1 MRKHGFTLAEILITL
16 GIIGVVAALTAP
28 TLVNNA
34 ANAQIRPTLT
44 KAVSA
49 LEQVNLAIINNNEYD
64 SLADIPDNNND
75 NSILDEYVDALSRE
89 ISGAVV
95 DDNNHNRLHMKGNI
109 DIEVNAINPNST
121 YNAGG
126 GLRGHFADVIIDI
139 DGVGTQPNDQMGND
153 QYRFAIDRTGSV
165 LPYGGRALYSANNAL
180 GHWSSAVVNSP
191 NFNCDSVETAQSS
204 QGINCAGSAME
215 NDDIIFR

>member
-49 LEQVNLAIINNNEYD
+49 LEQVNLAIINNNEYN
-64 SLADIPDNNND
+64 SLADIPDDNNN
-75 NSILDEYVDALSRE
+75 NNIDEYVNALSRQ

-109 DIEVNAINPNST
+109 DITVTAVNNTRT

-126 GLRGHFADVIIDI
+126 GLRGHFADVTIDI
-139 DGVGTQPNDQMGND
+139 DGADQGDEHMGSD
-153 QYRFAIDRTGSV
+153 WYLFAIDGSGSV
-165 LPYGGRALYSANNAL
+165 LPYGGRALFAANPDL
-180 GHWSSAVVNSP
+180 GHWNSDIDNNVGP
-191 NFNCDSVETAQSS
+191 FCDSVETAQNN
-204 QGINCAGSAME
+204 GINCAGSVME
-215 NDDIIFR
+215 NDNIRFR